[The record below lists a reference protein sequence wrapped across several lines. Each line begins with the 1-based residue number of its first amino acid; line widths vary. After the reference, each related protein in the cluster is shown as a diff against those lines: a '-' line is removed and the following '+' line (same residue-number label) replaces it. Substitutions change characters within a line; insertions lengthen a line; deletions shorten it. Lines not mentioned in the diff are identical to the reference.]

1 MHSLYSHYL
10 HKHTFSLLVHVL
22 LSLANTKPS
31 SAFASASIDINY
43 KYPEKQTAERI
54 QNFQHH
60 SSITLIYIEFF
71 INQMVKYSDITIVIP
86 TLNEEKNIE
95 KLIVLLKKTYKN
107 IKVIVVDDGSTD
119 KTQSVAKKAG
129 VKVIDRSQKQ
139 IHGLCISVI
148 EGICTA
154 KTPYAI
160 VMDGD
165 MQHPY
170 EKIKDIAEQLEKHSL
185 VVGIRE
191 RVLNDWPWHRR
202 AMSKLAI
209 GLGHLRL
216 KISGLYCKD
225 IVSGFFGIQIKLF
238 KDVVARK
245 YDKYELKGYK
255 VLFDTLKYLPKET
268 KISQVQYDFG
278 LRSEGISKINY
289 KHIFYY
295 WRSLFK

>member
-1 MHSLYSHYL
+1 M
-10 HKHTFSLLVHVL
+10 
-22 LSLANTKPS
+22 
-31 SAFASASIDINY
+31 
-43 KYPEKQTAERI
+43 
-54 QNFQHH
+54 
-60 SSITLIYIEFF
+60 
-71 INQMVKYSDITIVIP
+71 TIIIP

-95 KLIVLLKKTYKN
+95 ILITLLQKAYKG
-107 IKVIVVDDGSTD
+107 IKIIVVDDGSKD
-119 KTQSVAKKAG
+119 KTQSLAKKAG
-129 VKVIDRSQKQ
+129 AVVIDRSQKQ

-154 KTPYAI
+154 KTSYAI

-170 EKIKDIAEQLEKHSL
+170 EKIKDIASHFENAQL
-185 VVGIRE
+185 VVCVRE
-191 RVLNDWPWHRR
+191 HVLNDWPWHRK

-209 GLGHLRL
+209 LFGQLRL
-216 KISGLYCKD
+216 KIRGAYCKD
-225 IVSGFFGIQIKLF
+225 VVSGFFGVQTKLF

-278 LRSEGISKINY
+278 LRSEGTSKINY
-289 KHIFYY
+289 KHILYY